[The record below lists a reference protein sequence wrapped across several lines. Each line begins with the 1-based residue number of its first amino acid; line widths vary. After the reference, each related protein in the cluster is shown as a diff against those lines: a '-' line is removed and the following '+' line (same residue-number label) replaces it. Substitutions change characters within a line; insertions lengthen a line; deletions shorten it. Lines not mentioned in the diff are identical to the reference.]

1 MSYKTFLRFVHKADI
16 HARTVTVNDAGQKIA
31 TFALTQNI
39 PLYFQS
45 NATERRLVPYV
56 ADIDEFQF
64 YIPWQYNSIITYKN
78 RIFNVKDRYGNVL
91 EAGPLEITEIEKK
104 TGFGGKLHHIII
116 TARRVVENA

>member
-16 HARTVTVNDAGQKIA
+16 HARTVAVNDAGQKIA

-78 RIFNVKDRYGNVL
+78 RIFNVKDRYGNIL
-91 EAGPLEITEIEKK
+91 EAGPLEITEIGKK
-104 TGFGGKLHHIII
+104 TGFGGKLHHILI